1 MVKIL
6 ILLVRLTR
14 FYGLRVNR
22 VLSLYIGDKAN
33 YGLLYSIKCYLKYI
47 GLKAPFII
55 YGVIFCI
62 VPFILIAVQRK
73 YRAGNSKTSQT
84 DAILESIYDI
94 VIAMTTVGFGEIK
107 H

>member
-1 MVKIL
+1 MIKIL
-6 ILLVRLTR
+6 ILLLRLTR

-55 YGVIFCI
+55 YGVVFCI
-62 VPFILIAVQRK
+62 VPFILIAIQKK
-73 YRAGNSKTSQT
+73 YRAGDGKTTQT

-94 VIAMTTVGFGEIK
+94 VIAMTTVGYGDL
-107 H
+107 